1 MAATSRLAAAQG
13 PRGAN
18 DKVRIGLIGSG
29 SRGRSVAAQFI
40 RSHADVQYVANCD
53 AYATRL
59 DQGMQ
64 QLSDLQK
71 DVKLDGYED
80 YRRILDRK
88 DVDAVHIAT
97 PDHWHCQMLVD
108 AIAAGKDV
116 YLEKPLSNTVE
127 RAVEALRAYK
137 GSNRVVQ
144 FGTQQRSGAHFQ
156 EAAKIIQD
164 GQLGKITHAVI
175 QFGGRGYG
183 TPPEPEA
190 PVPQGL
196 NWDLFQGPAPRR
208 PFKQG
213 RLRWRGWWD
222 YGGGLIT
229 DWGVHLTDVA
239 LWYLNSQ
246 RVGPLLT
253 SGTAQYVNFVNPE
266 RDQSPDAFSVSW
278 QYPNFVMTFT
288 NAVVQDWEFGRQG
301 NYFFGPG
308 GSLLI
313 HRAGYE
319 VRPGRWWQ
327 GGRGRGG
334 AGAANA
340 PAGQGRRPRRIP
352 AAAGGDPAPPCALAR
367 ERRVGQQQRH
377 DRPWPELPRLCE
389 VAEQAGQRSG
399 NRVLRVAA
407 VPARRQSRARGP
419 FVPMGR
425 RGEESGGGGGNL
437 IEEPVASTERLAGV
451 EGDVDHQFAGQRL
464 EPARAAIR
472 A

>member
-1 MAATSRLAAAQG
+1 MTKRGNSLTRRRFFDLAASAAGAAAVATGVKAQG
-13 PRGAN
+13 PSGAN
-18 DKVRIGLIGSG
+18 DKVRVGLIGSG
-29 SRGRSVAAQFI
+29 SRGRSVAALFL
-40 RSHADVQYVANCD
+40 RNHADVRYVANCD
-53 AYATRL
+53 AYAMRL
-59 DQGMQ
+59 EQGIQ

-71 DVKLDGYED
+71 DVKLEPYED

-97 PDHWHCQMLVD
+97 PDHWHSQMLVE

-137 GSNRVVQ
+137 GSDRVVQ

-156 EAAKIIQD
+156 EAAKIVRE

-175 QFGGRGYG
+175 QFGGSGYG

-196 NWDLFQGPAPRR
+196 NWELFQGPAPRR

-239 LWYLNSQ
+239 LWYLDSQ
-246 RVGPLLT
+246 RTGPLLT
-253 SGTAQYVNFVNPE
+253 CGTSQYVSFVNPE

-288 NAVVQDWEFGRQG
+288 NAVPQDWEFGRHG
-301 NYFFGPG
+301 NYFFGPA

-319 VRPGRWWQ
+319 VRPAAAGQ
-327 GGRGRGG
+327 GGGRGRGG
-334 AGAANA
+334 NAA
-340 PAGQGRRPRRIP
+340 AGQP
-352 AAAGGDPAPPCALAR
+352 AAAQDAVALPAPIQP
-367 ERRVGQQQRH
+367 RRV
-377 DRPWPELPRLCE
+377 PWRESDGSDSSSATIAHGRNFLDCVKSRSKPVSDLEIGFYASLPCLLAVKAVRE
-389 VAEQAGQRSG
+389 GRSFRWDDAAKKAVA
-399 NRVLRVAA
+399 V
-407 VPARRQSRARGP
+407 
-419 FVPMGR
+419 
-425 RGEESGGGGGNL
+425 
-437 IEEPVASTERLAGV
+437 
-451 EGDVDHQFAGQRL
+451 
-464 EPARAAIR
+464 
-472 A
+472 

>member
-1 MAATSRLAAAQG
+1 MSRSTSLTRRSFFDLAASAAGVVVASRLGAAQG

-29 SRGRSVAAQFI
+29 SRGRGVAALFL
-40 RSHADVQYVANCD
+40 RNFADVQYVANCD
-53 AYATRL
+53 AYAMRL
-59 DQGMQ
+59 DQGNQ
-64 QLSDLQK
+64 QLSGLQK
-71 DVKLDGYED
+71 DVKLEGYED

-97 PDHWHCQMLVD
+97 PDHWHCQMAID

-116 YLEKPLSNTVE
+116 FVEKPLSNTVE
-127 RAVEALRAYK
+127 RAVEALAAYK
-137 GSNRVVQ
+137 RANRVVQ

-156 EAAKIIQD
+156 EAARIVQD
-164 GQLGKITHAVI
+164 GQLGKVTHAVI
-175 QFGGRGYG
+175 QFPGGGYG

-278 QYPNFVMTFT
+278 QYPGFVMTFT
-288 NAVVQDWEFGRQG
+288 NAVAQDWEFARQG
-301 NYFFGPG
+301 NYFFGPA

-319 VRPGRWWQ
+319 VRPAGGGQ
-327 GGRGRGG
+327 GGRGGRGG
-334 AGAANA
+334 TAGTNGQTAAQTA
-340 PAGQGRRPRRIP
+340 
-352 AAAGGDPAPPCALAR
+352 PAPPPPIQP
-367 ERRVGQQQRH
+367 RRV
-377 DRPWPELPRLCE
+377 PWRESDGSDSSSATIAHGRNFLDCVKSRGTPVSDLEIGFYASLPCLLAVKAVRE
-389 VAEQAGQRSG
+389 GRSF
-399 NRVLRVAA
+399 RWDDAA
-407 VPARRQSRARGP
+407 KKA
-419 FVPMGR
+419 F
-425 RGEESGGGGGNL
+425 
-437 IEEPVASTERLAGV
+437 PV
-451 EGDVDHQFAGQRL
+451 
-464 EPARAAIR
+464 
-472 A
+472 

>member
-1 MAATSRLAAAQG
+1 MTKSGTTLSRRRFFDLAATAAGAVTVSGRVRAQG

-40 RSHADVQYVANCD
+40 RSFADVQYVANCD

-59 DQGMQ
+59 DQGNQ
-64 QLSDLQK
+64 QLSGLQK
-71 DVKLDGYED
+71 DVKLEGHED

-97 PDHWHCQMLVD
+97 PDHWHCQMLID
-108 AIAAGKDV
+108 AMAAGKDV

-127 RAVEALRAYK
+127 RAVEALSAYK
-137 GSNRVVQ
+137 SSKRVVQ
-144 FGTQQRSGAHFQ
+144 FGTQQRSGSHFQ
-156 EAAKIIQD
+156 EAAKIVQD

-175 QFGGRGYG
+175 QFPGNGYG

-196 NWDLFQGPAPRR
+196 NWELFQGPAPRR

-278 QYPNFVMTFT
+278 QYPDFVMTFT
-288 NAVVQDWEFGRQG
+288 NAVAQDWEFGRQG
-301 NYFFGPG
+301 NYFFGPA

-319 VRPGRWWQ
+319 VRPAGGGQ
-327 GGRGRGG
+327 GGGRGRGG
-334 AGAANA
+334 AAGANA
-340 PAGQGRRPRRIP
+340 QAGQGAQDGPSLPPPLQPRR
-352 AAAGGDPAPPCALAR
+352 
-367 ERRVGQQQRH
+367 V
-377 DRPWPELPRLCE
+377 PWR
-389 VAEQAGQRSG
+389 
-399 NRVLRVAA
+399 
-407 VPARRQSRARGP
+407 
-419 FVPMGR
+419 
-425 RGEESGGGGGNL
+425 
-437 IEEPVASTERLAGV
+437 
-451 EGDVDHQFAGQRL
+451 EGDGSDSNSSTVAHGRNFL
-464 EPARAAIR
+464 ECVKSRNAPVSDLEIGFYASLPCLLAVKAVREGRSFKWDDAAKK
-472 A
+472 AVAV

>member
-1 MAATSRLAAAQG
+1 MSNGTSLTRRKFFDLAVSTAGIAATAGTARAQG
-13 PRGAN
+13 PRSAN

-40 RSHADVQYVANCD
+40 RNFAEVQYVANCD
-53 AYATRL
+53 AYKMRL
-59 DQGMQ
+59 EQGNE
-64 QLSDLQK
+64 QLSGLQK
-71 DVKLDGYED
+71 DVKIEGYED

-88 DVDAVHIAT
+88 DVDVVHIAT

-108 AIAAGKDV
+108 AMAAGKDV
-116 YLEKPLSNTVE
+116 YLEKPLSNTIE
-127 RAVEALRAYK
+127 RAVEALNAYK
-137 GSNRVVQ
+137 SAKRVVQ

-156 EAAKIIQD
+156 EAAKIVQD
-164 GQLGKITHAVI
+164 GQLGKVTHAVI
-175 QFGGRGYG
+175 QFPGSGYG

-190 PVPQGL
+190 PVPPGL
-196 NWDLFQGPAPRR
+196 NWELFQGPAPRR

-246 RVGPLLT
+246 RIGPLLT

-278 QYPNFVMTFT
+278 QYPDFVMTFT
-288 NAVVQDWEFGRQG
+288 NAAVQDWEFGRQG
-301 NYFFGPG
+301 NYFFGPR

-319 VRPGRWWQ
+319 LRPGGGGGGGR
-327 GGRGRGG
+327 GRGRGG

-340 PAGQGRRPRRIP
+340 QGGQGAQDGP
-352 AAAGGDPAPPCALAR
+352 PAPPPLQP
-367 ERRVGQQQRH
+367 RRV
-377 DRPWPELPRLCE
+377 PWR
-389 VAEQAGQRSG
+389 
-399 NRVLRVAA
+399 
-407 VPARRQSRARGP
+407 
-419 FVPMGR
+419 
-425 RGEESGGGGGNL
+425 
-437 IEEPVASTERLAGV
+437 
-451 EGDVDHQFAGQRL
+451 EGDGSDSNSSTVAHGRNFLDCVKSRNAPVSDL
-464 EPARAAIR
+464 EIGFYASLPCLLAVKAVREGRSFKWDDAAKK
-472 A
+472 AVAV

>member
-1 MAATSRLAAAQG
+1 MSNPRTSLTRRKFFDLAASTAGVVATSRLGAAQG

-18 DKVRIGLIGSG
+18 DKVRAGLIGSG

-40 RSHADVQYVANCD
+40 RNYPDIQYVANCD

-59 DQGMQ
+59 EQGTE
-64 QLSDLQK
+64 QLSGLQK
-71 DVKLDGYED
+71 DVKIEGYED
-80 YRRILDRK
+80 YRRVLDRK
-88 DVDAVHIAT
+88 DVDVVHIAS
-97 PDHWHCQMLVD
+97 PDHWHCQMLID
-108 AIAAGKDV
+108 AMAAGKDV

-127 RAVEALRAYK
+127 RAVEALSAYK
-137 GSNRVVQ
+137 SSNRVVQ
-144 FGTQQRSGAHFQ
+144 FGTQQRSGSHFQ
-156 EAAKIIQD
+156 EAAKIVQE

-175 QFGGRGYG
+175 QFPGNGYG
-183 TPPEPEA
+183 TAPEAEA

-208 PFKQG
+208 PFKPG

-239 LWYLNSQ
+239 LWYLDSQ

-278 QYPNFVMTFT
+278 QYPSFVMTFT

-301 NYFFGPG
+301 NYFFGPA

-319 VRPGRWWQ
+319 VRPAGGGG

-334 AGAANA
+334 AAGANA
-340 PAGQGRRPRRIP
+340 PAGQG
-352 AAAGGDPAPPCALAR
+352 ATAVQNAPAPPPAIQP
-367 ERRVGQQQRH
+367 RRV
-377 DRPWPELPRLCE
+377 PWRESDGSDSNSATVAHGRNFLDCVKSRNKPVSELEIGFYASLPCL
-389 VAEQAGQRSG
+389 
-399 NRVLRVAA
+399 LA
-407 VPARRQSRARGP
+407 VK
-419 FVPMGR
+419 
-425 RGEESGGGGGNL
+425 
-437 IEEPVASTERLAGV
+437 
-451 EGDVDHQFAGQRL
+451 
-464 EPARAAIR
+464 AIR
-472 A
+472 EGRSFRWDDAAKKAGAV

>member
-1 MAATSRLAAAQG
+1 MTSLTRRRFFDLAASAAGAAAVAPRVRAQG
-13 PRGAN
+13 PSGAN
-18 DKVRIGLIGSG
+18 DRVRIGLIGSG
-29 SRGRSVAAQFI
+29 SRGRSVAALFL
-40 RSHADVQYVANCD
+40 RSHADVRYVANCD
-53 AYATRL
+53 AYAMRL
-59 DQGMQ
+59 EQGIQ

-71 DVKLDGYED
+71 DVKLEPYED

-97 PDHWHCQMLVD
+97 PDHWHSQMLVD

-127 RAVEALRAYK
+127 RGVEALRAYK
-137 GSNRVVQ
+137 NSDRVVQ

-156 EAAKIIQD
+156 EAAKIVRE

-175 QFGGRGYG
+175 QFGGSGYG
-183 TPPEPEA
+183 TPPEPEV

-196 NWDLFQGPAPRR
+196 NWELFQGPAPRR

-239 LWYLNSQ
+239 LWYLDSQ
-246 RVGPLLT
+246 RTGPLLT
-253 SGTAQYVNFVNPE
+253 CGTSQYVNFVNPE

-288 NAVVQDWEFGRQG
+288 NAVPQDWEFARHG
-301 NYFFGPG
+301 NYFFGPA

-319 VRPGRWWQ
+319 VRPAGGGQ
-327 GGRGRGG
+327 GGGRGRGG
-334 AGAANA
+334 N
-340 PAGQGRRPRRIP
+340 
-352 AAAGGDPAPPCALAR
+352 AAAGQAAAAQNPVPSPAPIQP
-367 ERRVGQQQRH
+367 RRV
-377 DRPWPELPRLCE
+377 PWRESDGSDSSSATIAHGRNFLDCVKSRSKPVSDLEIGFYASLPCLLAVKAVRE
-389 VAEQAGQRSG
+389 GRSF
-399 NRVLRVAA
+399 RWDDAAKKAAA
-407 VPARRQSRARGP
+407 V
-419 FVPMGR
+419 
-425 RGEESGGGGGNL
+425 
-437 IEEPVASTERLAGV
+437 
-451 EGDVDHQFAGQRL
+451 
-464 EPARAAIR
+464 
-472 A
+472 

>member
-1 MAATSRLAAAQG
+1 VSKPGASLTRRKFFDLAASAAGVVAASRLGAASRTVA
-13 PRGAN
+13 AS
-18 DKVRIGLIGSG
+18 DKVRVGLIGSG
-29 SRGRSVAAQFI
+29 SRGRGVAAQFV
-40 RSHADVQYVANCD
+40 RTHADLQYVANCD

-59 DQGMQ
+59 DQGIQ
-64 QLSDLQK
+64 QLSGLQK
-71 DVKLDGYED
+71 DVKIDAVED

-97 PDHWHCQMLVD
+97 PDHWHCQMLID
-108 AIAAGKDV
+108 ALAAGKDV

-137 GSNRVVQ
+137 SSNRVVQ

-156 EAAKIIQD
+156 EAAKVIQE

-175 QFGGRGYG
+175 QFPGNGYG
-183 TPPEPEA
+183 TPPEPEV

-196 NWDLFQGPAPRR
+196 NWELFQGPAPRR

-239 LWYLNSQ
+239 LWYLNAQ

-278 QYPNFVMTFT
+278 QYPEFVMTFT
-288 NAVVQDWEFGRQG
+288 NAVALDWEFGRHG

-319 VRPGRWWQ
+319 VRPGSTGGQ

-334 AGAANA
+334 AGSTNAASGAESN
-340 PAGQGRRPRRIP
+340 
-352 AAAGGDPAPPCALAR
+352 PAPPPPPQVQP
-367 ERRVGQQQRH
+367 RRV
-377 DRPWPELPRLCE
+377 PWREADGSDSSSATIAHGRNFLDCVKSRGKPVSDLEIGFYASLPCLLAVKAVRE
-389 VAEQAGQRSG
+389 GRSFKWDDAAKKAVA
-399 NRVLRVAA
+399 V
-407 VPARRQSRARGP
+407 
-419 FVPMGR
+419 
-425 RGEESGGGGGNL
+425 
-437 IEEPVASTERLAGV
+437 
-451 EGDVDHQFAGQRL
+451 
-464 EPARAAIR
+464 
-472 A
+472 